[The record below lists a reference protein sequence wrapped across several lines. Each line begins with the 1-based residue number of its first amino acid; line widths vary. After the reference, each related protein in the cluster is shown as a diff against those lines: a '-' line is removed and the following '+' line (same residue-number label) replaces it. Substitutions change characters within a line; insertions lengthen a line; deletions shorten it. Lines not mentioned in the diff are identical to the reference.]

1 MTMTDTGVRA
11 ARGRQATQRRGREMD
26 ATAPRDDEPS
36 GTTREEEGI
45 GAFNSEP
52 ENV

>member
-1 MTMTDTGVRA
+1 
-11 ARGRQATQRRGREMD
+11 MD

-45 GAFNSEP
+45 GAFNRNRKTYNMILED
-52 ENV
+52 